1 MRYQNNGDN
10 PAFNNNNNVRLKLEG
25 KFKIYIRYVKQSKE
39 NNKIL
44 MMMILLIGID
54 KSLKVK
60 KNKAGLILLSELLKL

>member
-1 MRYQNNGDN
+1 
-10 PAFNNNNNVRLKLEG
+10 
-25 KFKIYIRYVKQSKE
+25 
-39 NNKIL
+39 